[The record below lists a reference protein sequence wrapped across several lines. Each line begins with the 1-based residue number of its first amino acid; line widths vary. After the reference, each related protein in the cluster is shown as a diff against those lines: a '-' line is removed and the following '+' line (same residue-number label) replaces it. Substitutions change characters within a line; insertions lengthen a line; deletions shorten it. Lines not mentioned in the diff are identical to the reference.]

1 MASFASQIQA
11 LTGYEAKSSAATD
24 SETTDDFA
32 VLAAQWMTDA
42 CKEVINIFPSA
53 LLDRISNLTAANE
66 DYTDGTG
73 IIHEGKV
80 IGAIRTV
87 SAESTPTF
95 NAGEV
100 YVCRPISNLQSYKYA
115 DPDHL
120 EFATPTDPVFYVEP
134 QTDGN
139 AGKVK
144 VLPTSS
150 LAVAK
155 VMEIDYHTFVAS
167 GGQEY
172 DITAQSTIPNF
183 PNEAEYIVVIRAA
196 IYAAQYLLANEQD
209 EDLYEPI
216 IESLEKR
223 YKQAIDALQT
233 KKIDAAP
240 KKGGLGGLGKGMDV
254 SKMLQSL
261 KGKK

>member
-11 LTGYEAKSSAATD
+11 LTGYEAKSAPTTD

-42 CKEVINIFPSA
+42 CKEVMNILPA
-53 LLDRISNLTAANE
+53 PLLDRISNLTAANST
-66 DYTDGTG
+66 YTGAG
-73 IIHEGKV
+73 ITHEGKV
-80 IGAIRTV
+80 IGALRSI
-87 SAESTPTF
+87 STGF
-95 NAGEV
+95 NAGEG
-100 YVCRPISNLQSYKYA
+100 YVCRPISHLQAYKHA

-134 QTDGN
+134 QADGT

-155 VMEIDYHTFVAS
+155 IMEIDYPVFVAS

-172 DITAQSTIPNF
+172 DITTITTIPNF

>member
-42 CKEVINIFPSA
+42 CKEIINIFPAA
-53 LLDRISNLTAANE
+53 LLDRISNLTAANAT
-66 DYTDGTG
+66 YTGAG
-73 IIHEGKV
+73 ITHEGKV
-80 IGAIRTV
+80 IGAIRTA
-87 SAESTPTF
+87 STAATPTF

-100 YVCRPISNLQSYKYA
+100 YVCRPISNLQSYKYS

-134 QTDGN
+134 QADGT

-155 VMEIDYHTFVAS
+155 IMEIDYPVFVAS

-172 DITAQSTIPNF
+172 DITTITTIPNF
-183 PNEAEYIVVIRAA
+183 PNEAEYIVVIKAA
-196 IYAAQYLLANEQD
+196 MYAAQYLLANEQD
-209 EDLYEPI
+209 EDLYEPV

-240 KKGGLGGLGKGMDV
+240 KKSGLGKGMDV
-254 SKMLQSL
+254 GKMLQSL
-261 KGKK
+261 KGKG

>member
-11 LTGYEAKSSAATD
+11 LTGYEAKSAPTTD

-42 CKEVINIFPSA
+42 CKEVMNILPA
-53 LLDRISNLTAANE
+53 PLLDRISNLTAANST
-66 DYTDGTG
+66 YTGAG
-73 IIHEGKV
+73 ITHEGKV
-80 IGAIRTV
+80 IGALRSI
-87 SAESTPTF
+87 STGF

-100 YVCRPISNLQSYKYA
+100 YVCRPISHLQAYKHA

-134 QTDGN
+134 QADGT

-155 VMEIDYHTFVAS
+155 IMEIDYPVFVAS

-172 DITAQSTIPNF
+172 DITTITTIPNF
-183 PNEAEYIVVIRAA
+183 PNEAEYIVVIKAA
-196 IYAAQYLLANEQD
+196 MYAAQYLLANEQD
-209 EDLYEPI
+209 EDLYEPV

-240 KKGGLGGLGKGMDV
+240 KKSGLGKGMDV
-254 SKMLQSL
+254 GKMLQSL
-261 KGKK
+261 KGKG

>member
-11 LTGYEAKSSAATD
+11 LTGFEAKSSYNVD
-24 SETTDDFA
+24 SETTDDFG

-42 CKEVINIFPSA
+42 CREVINILPA
-53 LLDRISNLTAANE
+53 PLLDRISNLTAASAT
-66 DYTDGTG
+66 YTGAG
-73 IIHEGKV
+73 ITHEGKI
-80 IGAIRTV
+80 IGALRTV
-87 SAESTPTF
+87 STAGTPTF

-100 YVCRPISNLQSYKYA
+100 YVCRPISHLQSYKYA

-120 EFATPTDPVFYVEP
+120 EFATPTDPAFYVEP
-134 QTDGN
+134 QADGT

-155 VMEIDYHTFVAS
+155 VIEIDYPAFVAS

-172 DITAQSTIPNF
+172 DITTISTIPNF
-183 PNEAEYIVVIRAA
+183 PNETEYIVVIRAA

-233 KKIDAAP
+233 KKIEAAP
-240 KKGGLGGLGKGMDV
+240 KKGGLGKGMDV
-254 SKMLQSL
+254 NKMLQSL